1 MRLYNCW
8 SSLTGSAAGPR
19 TSIVKESS
27 DASLGLQH
35 EMLHPR
41 GRFFLLK
48 EIVPKAAK
56 SLGPTLSSSDRHDR
70 RPPHQRFSNDTQFRV
85 R

>member
-1 MRLYNCW
+1 MLDSGSLSIINDCRRWSIAGTDTSRMLTRLYNCW

-19 TSIVKESS
+19 MFIVKESS
-27 DASLGLQH
+27 DASLDSQH

-48 EIVPKAAK
+48 EVVPKAAN
-56 SLGPTLSSSDRHDR
+56 S
-70 RPPHQRFSNDTQFRV
+70 
-85 R
+85 